1 MSNPGEA
8 DTTPVTSIEQLA
20 DHLRAGGKP
29 RDAWRIGTE
38 HEKFGF
44 SRRDRRPLP
53 YRPAGIEA
61 VLEGLSPLG
70 WTRIEDEGTL
80 IGLTRD
86 GRSISLEP
94 GGQLELSGAP
104 VGTLDETAREMR
116 SHFEELREASDP
128 LFVGFA
134 PLGFHPL
141 ARRDDMPLMPKSRYG
156 IMKRY
161 MPTVGTMGL
170 DMMFR
175 TCTVQVN
182 LDFGDEADM
191 VRKIRVSSLL
201 QPVATALFANSP
213 FTEGRPNGFLSYRA
227 QVWTDVD
234 NARSGIPECLFE
246 DGFGFRRYAEWML
259 DVPMYF
265 VARDGAL
272 RDVAGASFRRWMAGE
287 ELRLA
292 DTHPTMGDWADHL
305 TTAFPDVRLKRFLE
319 MRGADAGSEAMM
331 LAQSALWVGILYDE
345 AALAAAERLLARH
358 PWRDWVAT
366 RAAVPPRGLAVE
378 IGRGTLRDIARD
390 MVTIAR
396 DGLRARGFG
405 EDRFLLPL
413 EEIAAG
419 GPTQAEHWLRR
430 YETVWKGD
438 ASRILTEQ
446 AV

>member
-1 MSNPGEA
+1 MSNPGDA
-8 DTTPVTSIEQLA
+8 DATPITDVRQLA
-20 DHLRAGGKP
+20 SHLAAGGKP
-29 RDAWRIGTE
+29 RAQWRIGTE

-44 SRRDRRPLP
+44 SRRDGRPIP

-61 VLEGLSPLG
+61 VLESLAPLG
-70 WTRIEDEGTL
+70 WSRIEDEGAL
-80 IGLTRD
+80 IGLGRD

-104 VGTLDETAREMR
+104 LATVRETETEMR
-116 SHFEELREASDP
+116 GHFEELREASDP

-141 ARRDDMPLMPKSRYG
+141 ARRDDMPMMPKSRYG

-161 MPTVGTMGL
+161 MPLVGTRGL

-182 LDFGDEADM
+182 LDFSDERDM

-213 FTEGRPNGFLSYRA
+213 FVEGRPNGFLSYRA
-227 QVWTDVD
+227 HVWTDVD
-234 NARSGIPECLFE
+234 PARSGIPECVFE
-246 DGFGFRRYAEWML
+246 EGFGFERYVEWVL

-265 VARDGAL
+265 VARDGRL
-272 RDVAGASFRRWMAGE
+272 RDVAGASFRRWLDGRE
-287 ELRLA
+287 DRLA
-292 DTHPTMGDWADHL
+292 DTRPTMGDWADHL
-305 TTAFPDVRLKRFLE
+305 TTVFTDVRLKRFLE

-331 LAQSALWVGILYDE
+331 LAQSALWVGILYDD
-345 AALAAAERLLARH
+345 ASLAAAERLVARH
-358 PWRDWVAT
+358 AWRDWIAT
-366 RAAVPPRGLAVE
+366 RAEVPRRGLGVT
-378 IGRGTLRDIARD
+378 IGTEPLRAAAAD

-396 DGLRARGFG
+396 DGLRARGAG
-405 EDRFLLPL
+405 EERFLAPL
-413 EEIAAG
+413 DEIAAG
-419 GPTQAEHWLRR
+419 GPTEAERWLDR